1 MSKSQQAAGRHVAS
15 AAWVAASFAN
25 GALPPR
31 WKQSCSLSPR
41 EAARP
46 LHLGDF
52 TKQMTHWPGSMDAFD
67 KAESPVAPGAR

>member
-1 MSKSQQAAGRHVAS
+1 MGGWEACGLCSLGGFQPRQWS
-15 AAWVAASFAN
+15 AATVVETE
-25 GALPPR
+25 PR
-31 WKQSCSLSPR
+31 PLSR

-67 KAESPVAPGAR
+67 KAESPVALGA

>member
-1 MSKSQQAAGRHVAS
+1 MWPPQAGWLPASPVERCRHGGDRAT
-15 AAWVAASFAN
+15 AAAP
-25 GALPPR
+25 G
-31 WKQSCSLSPR
+31 

-67 KAESPVAPGAR
+67 TAESPVAPGTR